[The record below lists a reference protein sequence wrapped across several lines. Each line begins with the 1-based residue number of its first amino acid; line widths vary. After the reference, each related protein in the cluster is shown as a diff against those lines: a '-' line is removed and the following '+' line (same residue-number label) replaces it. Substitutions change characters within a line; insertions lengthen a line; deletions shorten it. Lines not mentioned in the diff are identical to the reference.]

1 MSSFQLYF
9 KPNRDRV
16 EKMIKD
22 HVDRCRRSIPWD
34 DEHKAVVNDIFDL
47 LRNGPKK
54 VKKTKENAC
63 PE

>member
-22 HVDRCRRSIPWD
+22 HVARCRRNMQWD
-34 DEHKAVVNDIFDL
+34 GENKQVVNEIIDL

-54 VKKTKENAC
+54 VKKTKENA
-63 PE
+63 